1 LATARRGGG
10 ASAALACA
18 LALPLT
24 FGGCAPAPA
33 PPTPAPV
40 PREPAPP
47 PVVRPAP
54 APEAPPASRRYG
66 FDTEPRLDVGLRWD
80 VEAIALEALEPVAV
94 TRTRDG
100 VATALGETPGPIQLM
115 LGRGGWTAEW
125 PGGGARDLDA
135 ADTLWIGATSG
146 LDDGAARLRWSGRT
160 WRGTFKAFVN
170 PRGKLSLASRL
181 PLEAYLLGVV
191 PGEIGTLAED
201 LIEAGRAQAIAAR
214 SYTLFYDGRRRE
226 KEGFDLYAT
235 VEDQVYGPLESEDPL
250 ATRCV
255 TGTRAQVALS
265 DEWPIRA
272 NYSSTCG
279 GITADVWESWPADP
293 LPYLRSRRD
302 RERGDDW
309 CAASRHYR
317 WVERFTIEEFA
328 RNLRRF
334 CPERGV
340 SLPKGGVGQILDVR
354 TTGRSRSGRV
364 WRLEV
369 ITSNGRITIPAH
381 ELRWVLRRAGM
392 PGSILRST
400 LIKVG
405 VERNRTTRA
414 ATAIV
419 VSGGGNGHGVGLCQ
433 TGALGMAR
441 GGKSAAEILEHYFTG
456 VEVREVY

>member
-1 LATARRGGG
+1 
-10 ASAALACA
+10 
-18 LALPLT
+18 
-24 FGGCAPAPA
+24 
-33 PPTPAPV
+33 
-40 PREPAPP
+40 
-47 PVVRPAP
+47 
-54 APEAPPASRRYG
+54 
-66 FDTEPRLDVGLRWD
+66 
-80 VEAIALEALEPVAV
+80 
-94 TRTRDG
+94 
-100 VATALGETPGPIQLM
+100 
-115 LGRGGWTAEW
+115 
-125 PGGGARDLDA
+125 
-135 ADTLWIGATSG
+135 
-146 LDDGAARLRWSGRT
+146 
-160 WRGTFKAFVN
+160 
-170 PRGKLSLASRL
+170 
-181 PLEAYLLGVV
+181 
-191 PGEIGTLAED
+191 
-201 LIEAGRAQAIAAR
+201 
-214 SYTLFYDGRRRE
+214 
-226 KEGFDLYAT
+226 
-235 VEDQVYGPLESEDPL
+235 
-250 ATRCV
+250 
-255 TGTRAQVALS
+255 
-265 DEWPIRA
+265 
-272 NYSSTCG
+272 
-279 GITADVWESWPADP
+279 
-293 LPYLRSRRD
+293 LRSRRD

-309 CAASRHYR
+309 CTASRHYR

-456 VEVREVY
+456 VEVRDVY